1 MLDTPLKWFRN
12 IGFLE
17 GWSYLLLLGLAM
29 PLKYLADIPQFVTV
43 IGAAHGA
50 LFVLYLAIALYV
62 TVKYKWPLTRFIG
75 AAIAAM
81 LPFGPFIY
89 DARILKQ
96 YEIEVKESV

>member
-29 PLKYLADIPQFVTV
+29 PLKYIADIPQFVTV

-50 LFVLYLAIALYV
+50 LFVLYLGIALYV
-62 TVKYKWPLTRFIG
+62 TVKYKWPITRFIG
-75 AAIAAM
+75 ASIAAM
-81 LPFGPFIY
+81 VPFGPFIY

-96 YEIEVKESV
+96 YQIEVKESV